1 MISTFL
7 SLNQNK
13 DKQQVAMKKIL
24 HHYKDFDMEPL
35 FGLDLKML
43 PVILAWLESV
53 CVDDDD
59 EVNGGD
65 KGKNAFWVMPMM
77 VVPYNHSAWK
87 ACWVGKQKI

>member
-1 MISTFL
+1 
-7 SLNQNK
+7 
-13 DKQQVAMKKIL
+13 MKKIL

-59 EVNGGD
+59 EVNVGGIR
-65 KGKNAFWVMPMM
+65 ARML
-77 VVPYNHSAWK
+77 SES
-87 ACWVGKQKI
+87 CR

>member
-59 EVNGGD
+59 EVNVGGIR
-65 KGKNAFWVMPMM
+65 ARML
-77 VVPYNHSAWK
+77 SES
-87 ACWVGKQKI
+87 CR

>member
-53 CVDDDD
+53 CVDDYD

-65 KGKNAFWVMPMM
+65 KGKNAF
-77 VVPYNHSAWK
+77 
-87 ACWVGKQKI
+87 